1 LCILLISVE
10 YILQYCYNYEVIE
23 TTFIFTNKKEVYKM
37 KYSFLNDYSEGAHE
51 SVLAALS
58 LTNRLQT
65 PGYGTDVFCTR
76 AADAIRRALG
86 RETSKIHFLTGGTQ
100 TNLTV
105 ISALL
110 RPHQGVIAAET
121 GHINVHESGA
131 IEATGH
137 KVLALP
143 AKGGKITA
151 KAVADLLA
159 AHFADSTAEHCVQPG
174 MLYISQPTELGTIY
188 SKQELTELC
197 AVCREYEI
205 PFFID
210 GARLGCAL
218 TCDSNDTTLS
228 DLAEL
233 CDLFYIGGTK
243 MGALFGEALVV
254 NNIAYNKDLRYII
267 KQKGGMLAKGR
278 ILGIQFEA
286 LFTDDLYFKLAKHAN
301 DAAKH
306 LAAGIKALG
315 YSFDA
320 EPATNQLFPVFPR
333 KLIEQLR
340 EDYWFEFNRRVDD
353 EHDCIRLCTS
363 WASDIEKI
371 DEFLSD
377 LALLGGKK

>member
-1 LCILLISVE
+1 
-10 YILQYCYNYEVIE
+10 
-23 TTFIFTNKKEVYKM
+23 M

-51 SVLAALS
+51 TILSALS

-65 PGYGTDVFCTR
+65 PGYGEDVFCTR
-76 AADAIRRALG
+76 AADAIRRSLG
-86 RETSKIHFLTGGTQ
+86 RETSKIHFLVGGTQ
-100 TNLTV
+100 TNLIV

-143 AKGGKITA
+143 AKNGKITA
-151 KAVADLLA
+151 KAVDALISG
-159 AHFADSTAEHCVQPG
+159 HFSDSTAEHCVQPG

-197 AVCREYEI
+197 EVCRKYEI

-218 TCDSNDTTLS
+218 TCDSNDTSLS

-243 MGALFGEALVV
+243 MGALFGEALVI
-254 NNIAYNKDLRYII
+254 NNLNYNKDLRYII

-278 ILGIQFEA
+278 MLGIQFEM

-306 LAAGIKALG
+306 LANGIKALG
-315 YSFDA
+315 FTFDA
-320 EPATNQLFPVFPR
+320 EPATNQLFPVFP
-333 KLIEQLR
+333 KNLIEQLK
-340 EDYWFEFNRRVDD
+340 EDYWFEFNRNVDD

-363 WASDIEKI
+363 WTSDIGKI

-377 LALLGGKK
+377 LALLSGKK